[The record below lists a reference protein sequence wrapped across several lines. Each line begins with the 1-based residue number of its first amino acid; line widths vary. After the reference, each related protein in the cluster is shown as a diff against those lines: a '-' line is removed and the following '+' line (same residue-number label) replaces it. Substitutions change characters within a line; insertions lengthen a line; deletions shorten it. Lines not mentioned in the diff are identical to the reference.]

1 MSTTCTPTSRCTPGR
16 RPRSPGAQPAA
27 PPQRRRRLGARVTA
41 RGARCRRRSPRR
53 PAASS
58 APARRPGHARRA
70 ARARRGQDRA
80 ELAAVQR
87 GGVRLIIQ
95 PEPADVHGRG
105 VLEELFPGRVL
116 AGPGDGA
123 QPPGDGDAGTAVG
136 LQVAR
141 EGLDAGTAGREQ
153 GQRADATL
161 GRELAQVQRAGLTG
175 QAAVPARNPASAS
188 RPDSVNTG
196 WTVTRAAVGLWRSS
210 GTSRNG

>member
-1 MSTTCTPTSRCTPGR
+1 MPAPVASQT
-16 RPRSPGAQPAA
+16 RSPFSASKETRACPA
-27 PPQRRRRLGARVTA
+27 
-41 RGARCRRRSPRR
+41 
-53 PAASS
+53 
-58 APARRPGHARRA
+58 A

-80 ELAAVQR
+80 ELAVVQR
-87 GGVRLIIQ
+87 SGVRVIIR
-95 PEPADVHGRG
+95 PEPADMHGRG

-141 EGLDAGTAGREQ
+141 EGLDAGTAGRER
-153 GQRADATL
+153 GQRADAAP

>member
-1 MSTTCTPTSRCTPGR
+1 M
-16 RPRSPGAQPAA
+16 
-27 PPQRRRRLGARVTA
+27 
-41 RGARCRRRSPRR
+41 
-53 PAASS
+53 
-58 APARRPGHARRA
+58 
-70 ARARRGQDRA
+70 
-80 ELAAVQR
+80 
-87 GGVRLIIQ
+87 
-95 PEPADVHGRG
+95 HGRG

-141 EGLDAGTAGREQ
+141 EGLDAGTAGRER
-153 GQRADATL
+153 GQRADAAP